1 MAKAVEM
8 PYSLEAEQ
16 SLLGCILIDQE
27 LQNEIVTEI
36 EEGDFYREA
45 HKIVCSAMKKI
56 AGSGKPVDFVT
67 LSDELDGAG
76 SLQKAGGIEYLT
88 QLTTVTPSAANYRTY
103 LEIVKRDS
111 VRRKLIR
118 SAAEIDRYARENTDK
133 SDALAFAEK
142 KVFDISAEVET
153 GALMDLAPTVSEV
166 LDKFNT
172 IANDP
177 TAFRGVPTG
186 FTELDDITNG
196 LHPSE
201 LIVIAARPA
210 MGKTSFAMNI
220 VEHCAVFE
228 KKVCAVFSLEMPR
241 EQIAQRLV
249 CSLAGVSMA
258 RATKGQ
264 LEGEEWQRLWK
275 ANKQLSEAKIF
286 VEDSSIVTCEEILSK
301 CRRLKMQ
308 HGLDMIMIDYIQLMT
323 GNRGRENR
331 QQEVSEISRNLKILA
346 MELKVPVVAL
356 SQLNRSVESSARPD
370 HRPQLSDLRESGSI
384 EQDASIVMFI
394 HRPDKYMN
402 EKDVE
407 SGKVER
413 NVAEIILA
421 KHRNGGLGTVKL
433 YFKGESTKFMNMT
446 KGYTPPQTAKE
457 QREEVRSDVAA
468 ELDAAYNEAYKN
480 GDLSGDAMKN
490 IPAPGDENAPEP
502 SQEEQLFD

>member
-1 MAKAVEM
+1 MAKPVEM

-36 EEGDFYREA
+36 EEGDFYRES
-45 HKIVCSAMKKI
+45 HKIVCGAMKKI

-118 SAAEIDRYARENTDK
+118 SAAEIDRYSRENTDK

-402 EKDVE
+402 EKEIE
-407 SGKVER
+407 SGAVER

-457 QREEVRSDVAA
+457 QREETRKDVAA
-468 ELDAAYNEAYKN
+468 ELEAAYNEAYKN
-480 GDLSGDAMKN
+480 GDLSGDALKN
-490 IPAPGDENAPEP
+490 IPAPGDENVPEP
-502 SQEEQLFD
+502 SQEDQLFG

>member
-1 MAKAVEM
+1 MAKPVEM

-27 LQNEIVTEI
+27 LQSEIVTEI
-36 EEGDFYREA
+36 EEGDFYRES

-153 GALMDLAPTVSEV
+153 GALMDLAPTVSEI

-201 LIVIAARPA
+201 LIVVAARPA

-308 HGLDMIMIDYIQLMT
+308 HGLDLIMIDYIQLMT

-402 EKDVE
+402 EKEIE
-407 SGKVER
+407 SGAVER

-457 QREEVRSDVAA
+457 QREDVRADVAA
-468 ELDAAYNEAYKN
+468 ELNAAYDEAYKN
-480 GDLSGDAMKN
+480 GDLSGDALKN
-490 IPAPGDENAPEP
+490 IPAPGDNQAPAAT
-502 SQEEQLFD
+502 QEDELFG

>member
-1 MAKAVEM
+1 MAKPVEM

-36 EEGDFYREA
+36 EEGDFYRES

-118 SAAEIDRYARENTDK
+118 SAAEIDRYSRENTDK

-301 CRRLKMQ
+301 CR
-308 HGLDMIMIDYIQLMT
+308 
-323 GNRGRENR
+323 
-331 QQEVSEISRNLKILA
+331 
-346 MELKVPVVAL
+346 
-356 SQLNRSVESSARPD
+356 
-370 HRPQLSDLRESGSI
+370 
-384 EQDASIVMFI
+384 
-394 HRPDKYMN
+394 
-402 EKDVE
+402 
-407 SGKVER
+407 
-413 NVAEIILA
+413 
-421 KHRNGGLGTVKL
+421 
-433 YFKGESTKFMNMT
+433 
-446 KGYTPPQTAKE
+446 
-457 QREEVRSDVAA
+457 
-468 ELDAAYNEAYKN
+468 
-480 GDLSGDAMKN
+480 
-490 IPAPGDENAPEP
+490 
-502 SQEEQLFD
+502 